1 MNSLVMS
8 NEIIP
13 IQEVESLYAGIR
25 LILSEARQRSYNAIN
40 FAMVQSYWQVGRQ
53 IVEHEQQGEVR
64 ASYGK
69 GILKELAIR
78 LTKDFGKGFDESNL
92 RYMRLFYRCFPIC
105 DTLRHELSWSH
116 YRRLISVENETA
128 RMWYM
133 NEAAYQTWYSWRCRP
148 NSSDVSDELTT
159 IISIPN
165 FKFSD

>member
-1 MNSLVMS
+1 MS

-78 LTKDFGKGFDESNL
+78 LTKDFGKGLDESNI
-92 RYMRLFYRCFPIC
+92 RYLRLFYTSFPIR
-105 DTLRHELSWSH
+105 LRSRTEL
-116 YRRLISVENETA
+116 
-128 RMWYM
+128 M
-133 NEAAYQTWYSWRCRP
+133 
-148 NSSDVSDELTT
+148 
-159 IISIPN
+159 
-165 FKFSD
+165 

>member
-53 IVEHEQQGEVR
+53 IVEHEQEGKVR

-69 GILKELAIR
+69 GILKEL
-78 LTKDFGKGFDESNL
+78 FWG
-92 RYMRLFYRCFPIC
+92 
-105 DTLRHELSWSH
+105 
-116 YRRLISVENETA
+116 
-128 RMWYM
+128 
-133 NEAAYQTWYSWRCRP
+133 
-148 NSSDVSDELTT
+148 
-159 IISIPN
+159 SI
-165 FKFSD
+165 